1 MTPFLHQFVTIRLSR
16 FRVCL
21 LYLLVMTVL
30 GMVLGPGVPLDAG
43 ALLPSKEKPLPKDAL
58 AGLVVALDPGH
69 GGYDGGARARD
80 SGLWEKVLTL
90 QIALRVEEV
99 LAAHGATVVLTRRE
113 DMALGEK
120 AEVVNLQ
127 RKRRDLQAR
136 LDIALAANATVFL
149 SIHLNEYRSRKE
161 SGPQVF
167 YQHGGEDGR
176 LLAGVLQAAMLTELE
191 PSRRRVA
198 MAGNYYVLR
207 SRIPSVLVECGFLS
221 NAQEEQLLLSEDY
234 QKRIGTA
241 LAKGLANWVDLLT
254 RQGRSPQDAFGEV
267 DEDAP

>member
-1 MTPFLHQFVTIRLSR
+1 MTSFLHYFVTKRLSR

-21 LYLLVMTVL
+21 LYLLAMTVL
-30 GMVLGPGVPLDAG
+30 ALVLGPGIPLDTG
-43 ALLPSKEKPLPKDAL
+43 ALLVAKEKPLPRNAL

-69 GGYDGGARARD
+69 GGYDGGAKARD

-90 QIALRVEEV
+90 QIALETEEI
-99 LAAHGATVVLTRRE
+99 LTAHGATVVLTRRE
-113 DMALGEK
+113 DVALGE
-120 AEVVNLQ
+120 AGETNRQ

-136 LDIALAANATVFL
+136 LDAALEANATVFL

-176 LLAGVLQAAMLTELE
+176 LLAGVLQEALLAELD
-191 PSRRRVA
+191 PPRRRVA

-207 SRIPSVLVECGFLS
+207 SRIPSALVECGFLS
-221 NAQEEQLLLSEDY
+221 NAQEEKLLLSKGY
-234 QKRIGTA
+234 QQRIGTA
-241 LAKGLANWVDLLT
+241 LAKGLAHWVDLLA
-254 RQGRSPQDAFGEV
+254 RQGRSPQDTFGEV